1 MIHSA
6 MSHDYEP
13 DASEKRIRF
22 GCGFIF
28 GGIIGLI
35 VVLREL
41 YQMTGLAWTCVA
53 GFAVLCGYL
62 ALRLGD
68 EFWEWVGKGRWF

>member
-1 MIHSA
+1 

-28 GGIIGLI
+28 GGLFGFI
-35 VVLREL
+35 VVLREV
-41 YQMTGLAWTCVA
+41 YQMTGMAWTCIA
-53 GFAVLCGYL
+53 GIAILCGCL
-62 ALRLGD
+62 ALRYGD
-68 EFWEWVGKGRWF
+68 EFWESITKWWF

>member
-1 MIHSA
+1 

-28 GGIIGLI
+28 GGMVGFL
-35 VVLREL
+35 VVAREI
-41 YQMTGLAWTCVA
+41 QEVTGTFWA
-53 GFAVLCGYL
+53 AVICIALLSGYL
-62 ALRLGD
+62 ALRYGD

>member
-1 MIHSA
+1 

-28 GGIIGLI
+28 GGIFGFI
-35 VVLREL
+35 VVLREV
-41 YQMTGLAWTCVA
+41 YQMTGLAWTFVVGIA
-53 GFAVLCGYL
+53 LVCGYL
-62 ALRLGD
+62 ALRCGD
-68 EFWEWVGKGRWF
+68 EFWESIGKWPF